1 MFKKKAILL
10 CSWILG
16 VRNMDRAPQKGSSLL
31 PDVWGLVR
39 GRKQLGGTLVLGAY
53 RLEVSS
59 LTGLELLQD
68 GLEGWVYVG
77 VSMGAPRHMAFPA
90 WWSQGR
96 WSAF

>member
-1 MFKKKAILL
+1 MFKKKPFYYAPGFFGSGIWTGHRRKARL
-10 CSWILG
+10 CFQMSG
-16 VRNMDRAPQKGSSLL
+16 AS
-31 PDVWGLVR
+31 VR